1 MSLSFPP
8 MKNSPSVSSA
18 SNVSGSSTTS
28 TVEVSSA
35 SVTVSTPTISVS
47 NNLDGDRAVVPA
59 AESEGRLNRMEDAI
73 ARLGSTLER
82 FINNSS
88 FRGYLI
94 DFSVNASQ
102 SEIDGNSSD
111 EEDHLQ
117 QGCNS
122 GIRNGDINALLPA
135 KETESKQVV
144 HAGHQDKEGKEKVS
158 IFDEINKEK
167 MSEEEVGPAISGQL
181 AEVAH
186 KYWADE
192 AKKAA
197 AVSKIME
204 GLKASRNCTVLRV
217 PVLNEAVTRNRR
229 ILPFHKRADKR
240 LSDIQKSLT
249 FATTAVLKMADE
261 ILTAS
266 TESRSL
272 DLRQVM
278 GYTVDSITLLCRAHK
293 QISNGRKER
302 GKDTT
307 SSEYL
312 FGENFVESM
321 REAKENYRISNSII
335 NTTSS
340 FGGKH
345 RKISH
350 NSRIDAKGSFEHG
363 ESSTRGSAGY
373 SLNF

>member
-1 MSLSFPP
+1 

-82 FINNSS
+82 FINSSS

-181 AEVAH
+181 AEVSH
-186 KYWADE
+186 KYLADE
-192 AKKAA
+192 AKNPAV
-197 AVSKIME
+197 VSKIME
-204 GLKASRNCTVLRV
+204 GLKVPSNCMVLRV
-217 PVLNEAVTRNRR
+217 PVLNEAVERNRR
-229 ILPFHKRADKR
+229 ILPFHKRPPKVPH
-240 LSDIQKSLT
+240 IC
-249 FATTAVLKMADE
+249 
-261 ILTAS
+261 
-266 TESRSL
+266 
-272 DLRQVM
+272 
-278 GYTVDSITLLCRAHK
+278 YDSC
-293 QISNGRKER
+293 
-302 GKDTT
+302 
-307 SSEYL
+307 
-312 FGENFVESM
+312 
-321 REAKENYRISNSII
+321 AKE
-335 NTTSS
+335 
-340 FGGKH
+340 
-345 RKISH
+345 
-350 NSRIDAKGSFEHG
+350 D
-363 ESSTRGSAGY
+363 
-373 SLNF
+373 